1 MSRLT
6 EVNTLFL
13 LSLANLIDVRTPLI
27 KSSEVPREART
38 ATERLIEICR
48 ARGASVYLTGPTAR
62 AYIDAARFADIDAAR
77 FADAGI
83 VLRYAN
89 YAGYPEYQQG
99 TAAFDHHTSLL
110 DPLFNCGP
118 GTRGHLK
125 SLRDRAAFMT
135 GD

>member
-13 LSLANLIDVRTPLI
+13 RSLANLIDVRTPLI

-62 AYIDAARFADIDAAR
+62 AYIDAAR